1 MKWLLQDTHLKIHQ
15 MNKEY
20 SALQSLNLDFIPFG
34 LLEDGEITGLYETFD
49 KCIVRSGIKVLRL
62 ATSKTIPGF
71 STELQEIIKNGYDYN
86 YENFEQSF
94 ISKFNLPLLNTDGEF
109 IDMNN
114 PESLNI
120 SFGNEMFIKPSNDQK
135 AFIATILPERQ
146 TIRSFLESI
155 ECPLSRL
162 KDEKLLLSSVKS
174 LKGEYRFICIED
186 SIAEVSKYME
196 NGKLDVEG
204 CIPQKV
210 IDAAKE
216 YAKLFQPA
224 NIYSMDL
231 VETNKGIYIVEYNC
245 WNVSGLYNIDR
256 KSLFNKVN
264 EYKLSISPKK
274 KFGM

>member
-1 MKWLLQDTHLKIHQ
+1 MKWLLQDSHLKTHQ

-20 SALQSLNLDFIPFG
+20 AALQSLNLDFIPFG
-34 LLEDGEITGLYETFD
+34 VLEDGELTGFYETFD
-49 KCIVRSGIKVLRL
+49 KCIIRSGIKVLRL
-62 ATSKTIPGF
+62 ATSKKIPGI
-71 STELQEIIKNGYDYN
+71 STELQDIIKNGYDYN
-86 YENFEQSF
+86 YKNFEQSF

-114 PESLNI
+114 PESLNV

-155 ECPLSRL
+155 ECPLNRL
-162 KDEKLLLSSVKS
+162 KDEKILLSSVKN

-196 NGKLDVEG
+196 NGRLDVEG
-204 CIPQKV
+204 CVPKKV

-264 EYKLSISPKK
+264 EYKLTMNPKS
-274 KFGM
+274 KFKI

>member
-1 MKWLLQDTHLKIHQ
+1 MKWLLQDSDLKIHQ

-20 SALQSLNLDFIPFG
+20 SALQSLNLGFIPFG
-34 LLEDGEITGLYETFD
+34 LLEDGQITGIYENFD

-62 ATSKTIPGF
+62 ATSKKIPGV
-71 STELQEIIKNGYDYN
+71 SPELQEVIKNGYDYN
-86 YENFEQSF
+86 FENFEQSF

-109 IDMNN
+109 IDMNH
-114 PESLNI
+114 PESLNV

-155 ECPLSRL
+155 GCPLSRL

-204 CIPQKV
+204 SIPQKV
-210 IDAAKE
+210 MDAAKE
-216 YAKLFQPA
+216 YAKLFQPS

-264 EYKLSISPKK
+264 EYKLAITPKSK
-274 KFGM
+274 LRM

>member
-1 MKWLLQDTHLKIHQ
+1 MKWLLQDSDLKIHQ

-20 SALQSLNLDFIPFG
+20 SALQSLNLGFIPFG
-34 LLEDGEITGLYETFD
+34 LLEDGQLTGIYENFD
-49 KCIVRSGIKVLRL
+49 RCIVRSGIKVLRL
-62 ATSKTIPGF
+62 ATSKKIPGI
-71 STELQEIIKNGYDYN
+71 SPELQEVIKNGYDYN
-86 YENFEQSF
+86 FENFEQSF

-114 PESLNI
+114 PESLNV

-155 ECPLSRL
+155 GCPLSKL

-204 CIPQKV
+204 SIPQKV
-210 IDAAKE
+210 MDAAKE

-264 EYKLSISPKK
+264 EYKLAITPKSK
-274 KFGM
+274 LRM